1 MYSLNYGKIS
11 SIALD
16 PIEKKPLY
24 RFKSGSKI
32 LSIGTFG
39 CNLKCSFCQ
48 NWEIAHDNPRLYE
61 VTSETVVSKAKE
73 LVSEGNI
80 GIAYTYNEPTIWYEF
95 VYDTAVLAKE
105 EGLSNV
111 LVTNG
116 FIGREA
122 LLMLLPYIDAMN
134 IDVKA
139 YTASFYK
146 NICGG
151 VLENVK
157 ETVELAAEKCHVEV
171 TTLVIPT
178 LNDELKEISE
188 IAKWLSS
195 ISRKIPLHL
204 SRYFPNYK
212 MLNIPPTPKDTLF
225 RAREEAQKYLDYVYL
240 GNVW

>member
-1 MYSLNYGKIS
+1 
-11 SIALD
+11 
-16 PIEKKPLY
+16 
-24 RFKSGSKI
+24 
-32 LSIGTFG
+32 
-39 CNLKCSFCQ
+39 
-48 NWEIAHDNPRLYE
+48 
-61 VTSETVVSKAKE
+61 
-73 LVSEGNI
+73 
-80 GIAYTYNEPTIWYEF
+80 
-95 VYDTAVLAKE
+95 
-105 EGLSNV
+105 
-111 LVTNG
+111 
-116 FIGREA
+116 
-122 LLMLLPYIDAMN
+122 MN

-146 NICGG
+146 IYAG
-151 VLENVK
+151 VFLENVK